1 MPSDIPFDALADP
14 TRRQVLQL
22 LGERPMRAGE
32 LAEAARIS
40 RPAMS
45 RHLRILLAA
54 GMVDDERAAYDARAR
69 VFRLRP
75 GALQPIKEWMD
86 RLQADWDAQLV
97 SYRRHVEKGVRE

>member
-1 MPSDIPFDALADP
+1 MLSNMPFDALADP

-22 LGERPMRAGE
+22 LGDRPMRAGE

-54 GMVDDERAAYDARAR
+54 GMVDDERAAHDARAR

-75 GALQPIKEWMD
+75 EALEPIREWMD
-86 RLQADWDAQLV
+86 RLQAHWDAQLV
-97 SYRRHVEKGVRE
+97 SYRRHVETGARE